1 MTRADTPRSIRIAI
15 LAMGGEGGGV
25 LADWIVDM
33 GEENGY
39 LAQMTSVPG
48 VAQRTGATI
57 YYIELFP
64 TSAIPQD
71 GSAPVLALMPVPG
84 DVDVVVCSELMEAA
98 RAIQRGFVT
107 PDRTTLIT
115 STHRVF
121 AMTEKI
127 ALGDGRVDPVPLRD
141 ACAIASKQL
150 VAYDMA
156 AVAERT
162 GSVISAVMF
171 GALARS
177 GALPFSRAAFEAT
190 IERGG
195 VGVAPSLRAFSAGYE
210 GDTGAD
216 SPETS
221 RAARAEP
228 RDISGLIAQ
237 ADSWVPV
244 KAREIVRVGVER
256 MVDYQD
262 LDYAR
267 SYLSRLE
274 RVAATEKR
282 FGDGSD
288 RLFTETAR
296 FLALGMGYED
306 TIRVAEL
313 KTRQARF
320 ERVRQEVQAKDG
332 QIVEIAEYMHPRLQE
347 IAETVPAP
355 LGRLLLKK
363 GPVRWAVER
372 LTSKGRVIKTTSI
385 SGFLILSAVASLR
398 PLRARS
404 LRYEAEQAH
413 LSAWLDKVIETA
425 ALNYDLGVEV
435 AECLNLVKGY
445 GDTHERGHANYS
457 AILQTLPV
465 LATRP
470 DAAASV
476 AALRQAALA
485 DDTGAALRNLLDRFS
500 VHAPPNPSK
509 SSPSAVGKAA

>member
-1 MTRADTPRSIRIAI
+1 
-15 LAMGGEGGGV
+15 
-25 LADWIVDM
+25 M

-39 LAQMTSVPG
+39 LAQIDLRAGRRAAHRRDDLLHRAFSNERDPAGRLGTGPGLDAGPRGTWTSW
-48 VAQRTGATI
+48 
-57 YYIELFP
+57 
-64 TSAIPQD
+64 S
-71 GSAPVLALMPVPG
+71 
-84 DVDVVVCSELMEAA
+84 CSELMEAGA
-98 RAIQRGFVT
+98 RDPTWLRHPRSHHSHHLDTPRFRDDGEDRPRRWSRRSGSPSRRLRDRVKAVGGVRHGRRRRTDRERDQRRHVRGF
-107 PDRTTLIT
+107 
-115 STHRVF
+115 
-121 AMTEKI
+121 
-127 ALGDGRVDPVPLRD
+127 G
-141 ACAIASKQL
+141 AI
-150 VAYDMA
+150 
-156 AVAERT
+156 
-162 GSVISAVMF
+162 
-171 GALARS
+171 

-385 SGFLILSAVASLR
+385 SGFVILSAVASLR